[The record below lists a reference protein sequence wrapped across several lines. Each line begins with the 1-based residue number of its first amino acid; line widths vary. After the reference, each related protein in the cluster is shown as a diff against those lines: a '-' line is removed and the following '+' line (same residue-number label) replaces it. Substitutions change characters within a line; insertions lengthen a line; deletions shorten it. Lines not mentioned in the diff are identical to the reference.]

1 MLKKLLYIIKK
12 INLNRRK
19 ILYIEVTSI
28 ALLIINLLLSF
39 AVTFLFAQMIND
51 LFFNVENNKTY
62 LSLLFFVIF
71 TLINCIVRYVQYI
84 LMQKLG
90 KEISFSLKSFLYN
103 KILNKKIEF
112 WQNYTVGELETIL
125 VNDINKLQYMF
136 SNFYSNIIINVMTI
150 IGISGILIY
159 TLRFYG
165 IIIIVLILTVIFIQ
179 RVFMKKIETL
189 SNEVRDLS
197 GKTAAIETESLM
209 KSEDIYMTGY
219 QEKFLN
225 KFFEN
230 NELLFEKILKK
241 NKLIEISSISTSLI
255 QMINVIIILCTGAI
269 LIKSASL
276 PMDTAISMYVFIQ
289 RLSNP
294 INQMISQILNVLEII
309 PSINRIIQLI
319 WNNENILW
327 GTKLLDSEINCIEYS
342 NVSFRYHSQEDF
354 LFEHFNY
361 TIKSSNKKVIIV
373 GENGTGKSTMIKL
386 LFNMC
391 ASIDGCIKIN
401 NIEINNLS
409 EQTIRK
415 HISYISQV
423 PLVVSGTLKENLNI
437 EEDCEME
444 KAELYLNMLG
454 ISRNWINEKKDLLI
468 TDKKNNFSGGEL
480 QKIAIT
486 RVLLENKDVI
496 LMDEPTS
503 SLDEISVVNFL
514 NLLDNYFSNKLIII
528 VTHDE
533 RVIKWGNHII
543 DLHKK

>member
-90 KEISFSLKSFLYN
+90 KEISLSLKSFLYN

>member
-1 MLKKLLYIIKK
+1 M
-12 INLNRRK
+12 
-19 ILYIEVTSI
+19 
-28 ALLIINLLLSF
+28 
-39 AVTFLFAQMIND
+39 
-51 LFFNVENNKTY
+51 
-62 LSLLFFVIF
+62 
-71 TLINCIVRYVQYI
+71 
-84 LMQKLG
+84 
-90 KEISFSLKSFLYN
+90 
-103 KILNKKIEF
+103 
-112 WQNYTVGELETIL
+112 
-125 VNDINKLQYMF
+125 
-136 SNFYSNIIINVMTI
+136 
-150 IGISGILIY
+150 GILIY

>member
-1 MLKKLLYIIKK
+1 MLKNLLYIIKK
-12 INLNRRK
+12 INLNRKK
-19 ILYIEVTSI
+19 IICIEVTSI
-28 ALLIINLLLSF
+28 ILMIINLLLSF

-51 LFFNVENNKTY
+51 LFLNVENNKAY

-71 TLINCIVRYVQYI
+71 TIINCIVRYVQYI

-90 KEISFSLKSFLYN
+90 KEISLSLKSFLYN

-125 VNDINKLQYMF
+125 VNDVNKLEYMF
-136 SNFYSNIIINVMTI
+136 SDFYSNIIINVMTI

-165 IIIIVLILTVIFIQ
+165 IIIIALVLTVIFIQ

-209 KSEDIYMTGY
+209 KSEDIYMTGF

-230 NELLFEKILKK
+230 NELLFEKIVKK

-255 QMINVIIILCTGAI
+255 QMINIIIILCTGAI

-319 WNNENILW
+319 GNNENILW
-327 GTKLLDSEINCIEYS
+327 GTKLINSEINYIEYS

-361 TIKSSNKKVIIV
+361 TIKSSNKKVVIV

-391 ASIDGCIKIN
+391 TSIDGCIKIN
-401 NIEINNLS
+401 NIEINDLS

-437 EEDCEME
+437 KEDCEME

-454 ISRNWINEKKDLLI
+454 ISKNWINEKKDLLI

-480 QKIAIT
+480 QKIAIA

-514 NLLDNYFSNKLIII
+514 NLLDNYFSSKLIII